1 MVWRTANQVG
11 GDRVTLF
18 EGLLLCNILISAWA
32 TFTLGK
38 VKGDIEILYEGL
50 AIAMELESK
59 K

>member
-1 MVWRTANQVG
+1 M
-11 GDRVTLF
+11 TLF